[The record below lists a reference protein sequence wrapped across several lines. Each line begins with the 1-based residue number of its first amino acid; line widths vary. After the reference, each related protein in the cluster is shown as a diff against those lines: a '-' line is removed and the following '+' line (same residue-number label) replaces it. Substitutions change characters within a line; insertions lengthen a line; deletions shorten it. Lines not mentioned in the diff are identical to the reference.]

1 MLSRITELPSTVFE
15 YVIWILTKLAKF
27 SKTKEHKMN
36 VQLRHLII
44 QLAHIGLT
52 KDFKQSVIFSI
63 KALRHLADAFECDI
77 PLIATRDAV
86 RLGVE
91 LLSSSDTNHIYAA
104 LNFLSCLFVSEDG
117 QIIEYAFSEN
127 LLDRLN
133 NIFEA
138 H

>member
-1 MLSRITELPSTVFE
+1 MLGLITELPSTVFE
-15 YVIWILTKLAKF
+15 YLCWILTRLTKF
-27 SKTKEHKMN
+27 SKELNVN
-36 VQLRHLII
+36 VQLRHLVI

-63 KALRHLADAFECDI
+63 KALRHLAEAFECEI
-77 PLIATRDAV
+77 PLIATRDAI

-91 LLSSSDTNHIYAA
+91 LVSSSDTNHILAA

-133 NIFEA
+133 KMFEVQ
-138 H
+138 